1 MTHLMEVSSE
11 LFTEALNGNKRY
23 IIVKNE
29 RPYANGDALVLQVAG
44 SSDELIYKVSSVD
57 SSSNGLKSGYC
68 IISFEPII

>member
-11 LFTEALNGNKRY
+11 LFTEALNGNKRF

-29 RPYANGDALVLQVAG
+29 RPYINGDTLVLQVSG
-44 SSDELIYKVSSVD
+44 WSDELLYKINSVD

-68 IISFEPII
+68 ILSFEPKN